1 MKAVNVFKG
10 FSKALAILALCVSS
24 QALFAQEL
32 TGYDIAK
39 KADELPE
46 GKTSA
51 YTATMTLLNKKGAK
65 RVRQMIMRSKDF
77 GDTKKTVL
85 AFTQPKDVSGVS
97 YLMFDYDE
105 AGKDTD
111 SWLYMPAMKKV
122 RRISGSSKGDDFMGT
137 DFTYE
142 DMEGTDLEKYTY
154 NLLGEENVGSEP
166 CWKVECISK
175 DTDKKNPRRIVWFSK
190 NSYVTYKA
198 ELYDRQDKLQR
209 TLTCSNIKQIDGYW
223 TTGKMVMENVQ
234 AGKST
239 TLEMTDVSYDQPIA
253 DSLFTVSSLEKGKI
267 K

>member
-1 MKAVNVFKG
+1 MKALNGLKR
-10 FSKALAILALCVSS
+10 FSAALALAALCTAP
-24 QALFAQEL
+24 ALFAQEL

-39 KADELPE
+39 KADELPD
-46 GKTSA
+46 GKTSS
-51 YTATMTLLNKKGAK
+51 YTATMTLLNKKGAT
-65 RVRQMIMRSKDF
+65 RVRQVIMRSKDF
-77 GDTKKTVL
+77 GDTDKTVL
-85 AFTQPKDVSGVS
+85 AFTQPKDVAGVS
-97 YLMFDYDE
+97 YLMFDYDD
-105 AGKDTD
+105 ANKDTD

-142 DMEGTDLEKYTY
+142 DMEGTDLEKYSY

-166 CWKVECISK
+166 CWKVECIAK
-175 DTDKKNPRRIVWFSK
+175 DKDKKTPRRIVWFSK

-209 TLTCSNIKQIDGYW
+209 TLTCSNIRQIDGYW

-234 AGKST
+234 TGHST
-239 TLEMTDVSYDQPIA
+239 TLEMTNISYDQPLA
-253 DSLFTVSSLEKGKI
+253 DNLFTVAALEKGTI